1 MEIIKDLLA
10 AISGVLN
17 GLPQGLLAMTFGFAS
32 VPTAL
37 AFIIGAFGNTLTS
50 NVAVISYQAE
60 TITVA
65 GTMGKNLRERLS
77 MIFFGAL
84 IMLVIGLFG
93 LMEGIIAWIG
103 PVITNGMMAGVGI
116 MLAKVAWD
124 MSKNDRVVGISSFIS
139 ALIVYMATSDL
150 VYTITISV
158 IFSSIIYAFMKK
170 DKTGVAENVKE
181 DKFKLQKLT
190 LTPMVIRG
198 ALALACLNIGANIAF
213 GKINAD
219 IAKAD
224 VNVDT
229 ITIISSLAD
238 MASALFGGGPVE
250 VVISATASAPHAVL
264 SGVIM
269 MVIMAVILFLKLLPK
284 IGKYVPSASI
294 VGFLFVLGAI
304 VTLPGNAEAALT
316 GDTPGSSLVG
326 GITMVVT
333 AIADPFLGMLA
344 GVMMQF
350 LLGIFGV

>member
-1 MEIIKDLLA
+1 MDIIKDLLA

-84 IMLVIGLFG
+84 IMLIIGLFG
-93 LMEGIIAWIG
+93 LMEGIIAWVG

-116 MLAKVAWD
+116 MLSKVAWD
-124 MSKNDRVVGISSFIS
+124 MSKNDRVVGISSLFS
-139 ALIVYMATSDL
+139 ALIVYMATGDL
-150 VYTITISV
+150 IYTITISV
-158 IFSSIIYAFMKK
+158 ILSSVIYFFIKK
-170 DKTGVAENVKE
+170 DNTSVADHVKE
-181 DKFKLQKLT
+181 DKIKLQKLT
-190 LTPMVIRG
+190 LNPMVIRG

-219 IAKAD
+219 IAEAD
-224 VNVDT
+224 VNVDS

-269 MVIMAVILFLKLLPK
+269 MLIMAAILFFKLLPK

-316 GDTPGSSLVG
+316 GDAPGSSLIG

-344 GVMMQF
+344 GVIMQF

>member
-1 MEIIKDLLA
+1 MDLIKDLLA

-32 VPTAL
+32 VPTAI
-37 AFIIGAFGNTLTS
+37 AFMIGAFGNTLTS
-50 NVAVISYQAE
+50 NVAVISFQAE

-65 GTMGKNLRERLS
+65 GTMGKNIRERVG
-77 MIFFGAL
+77 MIFYGAL

-93 LMEGIIAWIG
+93 LMETIITWIG
-103 PVITNGMMAGVGI
+103 PIITNGMMAGVGI

-124 MSKNDRVVGISSFIS
+124 MSKNDRVVGISSLVS
-139 ALIVYMATSDL
+139 ALIVYMATQDL

-158 IFSSIIYAFMKK
+158 ILSSVIYYFIGK
-170 DKTGVAENVKE
+170 DKVGVTDHVKE
-181 DKFKLQKLT
+181 DMFKLQNLK
-190 LTPMVIRG
+190 LTPMIIRG
-198 ALALACLNIGANIAF
+198 ALAMACLNIGANIAF

-219 IAKAD
+219 IANSA

-238 MASALFGGGPVE
+238 MASAMFGGGPVE
-250 VVISATASAPHAVL
+250 VVISATASAPHAVFA
-264 SGVIM
+264 GVIM
-269 MVIMAVILFLKLLPK
+269 MIIMALILFFKLLPK

-304 VTLPGNAEAALT
+304 VTLPGSAEAALT
-316 GDTPGSSLVG
+316 GDMPGSNLVG
-326 GITMVVT
+326 AVTMVVT

-344 GVMMQF
+344 GVIIQF